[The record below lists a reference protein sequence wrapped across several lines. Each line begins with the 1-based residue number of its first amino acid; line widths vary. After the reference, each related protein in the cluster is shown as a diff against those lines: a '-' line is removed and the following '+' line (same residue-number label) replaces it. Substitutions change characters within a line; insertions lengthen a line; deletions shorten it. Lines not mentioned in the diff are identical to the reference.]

1 MGFCAMASKDG
12 NQLYLIAGYD
22 DGGQKRKLERLNLE
36 TLEWTRL
43 ADLSQN
49 RSRPG
54 CAHFGNGIVIAGGW
68 GIINGPVA

>member
-49 RSRPG
+49 RSRAG